1 VIPKYLAASIRGQ
14 ILDGEGILPIENK
27 HVYAPHDTMV
37 REMNKREGN
46 TGDVMEELLRRH
58 IFNWLP
64 GGTLTW
70 KRLQVVQW

>member
-1 VIPKYLAASIRGQ
+1 
-14 ILDGEGILPIENK
+14 
-27 HVYAPHDTMV
+27 MV
-37 REMNKREGN
+37 REINKKEVN
-46 TGDVMEELLRRH
+46 AGDVMEEVLCRQ